1 MSYRGIMWSG
11 DNQFAQTPPLV
22 WEKLH
27 AEFGEDLF
35 DPCPPN
41 PTEDGLAID
50 WKERN
55 YVNPP
60 YDNCAKWMQ
69 KAVQEK
75 QKGNMTV
82 CLVPART
89 NTNWFHEWIVPHAA
103 ELRFIQ
109 NGIKFVG
116 YKRKSPFA
124 VMLVMF
130 RPEYTGEL
138 KVTTVNYYPERAPYP
153 KNRKK
158 RTLKPKGNAPK
169 VRKVVKEVV
178 DDIVKAVE
186 VKNSPPEEPVAPP
199 PEATVEPPEEP
210 IAPSPASPVTSPEPP
225 ASPPASPV
233 ASPETVAPPP
243 ASPITEPVASPPVS
257 PVSPV

>member
-11 DNQFAQTPPLV
+11 DNQFAQTPPTV

-50 WKERN
+50 WKGTN

-75 QKGNMTV
+75 QKGNMTI

-130 RPEYTGEL
+130 RPDYTGEL

-158 RTLKPKGNAPK
+158 RTLNPKGNKAK

-186 VKNSPPEEPVAPP
+186 SEPMEEH
-199 PEATVEPPEEP
+199 
-210 IAPSPASPVTSPEPP
+210 
-225 ASPPASPV
+225 
-233 ASPETVAPPP
+233 VAPPP
-243 ASPITEPVASPPVS
+243 ASPAASPVAPPPASPAAPIEAVASPIASPPVS
-257 PVSPV
+257 PVSPI